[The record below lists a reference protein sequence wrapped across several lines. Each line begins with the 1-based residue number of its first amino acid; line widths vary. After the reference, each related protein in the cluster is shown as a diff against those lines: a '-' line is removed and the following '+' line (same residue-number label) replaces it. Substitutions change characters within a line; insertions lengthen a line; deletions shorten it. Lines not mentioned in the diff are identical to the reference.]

1 MECHCHTKPLYKNG
15 STRCNATDVAT
26 GLCMPEDR
34 SQTKFLVASKL
45 RELLVQALQEADRLR
60 LDFVGIKIS
69 EALDALDAAENEPSS
84 GTH

>member
-1 MECHCHTKPLYKNG
+1 
-15 STRCNATDVAT
+15 
-26 GLCMPEDR
+26 MPEDR

>member
-1 MECHCHTKPLYKNG
+1 
-15 STRCNATDVAT
+15 
-26 GLCMPEDR
+26 MPEDR
-34 SQTKFLVASKL
+34 SQTKPLVASKL

-60 LDFVGIKIS
+60 LDFVGIRIS